1 MTTEQ
6 LATSCASSIVTI
18 ATERGI
24 HINAASLPTLRDL
37 IADWLENQKENRP

>member
-6 LATSCASSIVTI
+6 LANHAATAIVTI

-24 HINAASLPTLRDL
+24 NINVATLPTLKDL
-37 IADWLENQKENRP
+37 IADWLDKQKENTQ